1 MLLIVFGRTSS
12 PEKSQPLKTSSAITV
27 KFFGNLSSPF
37 KAQPWKQLYPID
49 VIPSGRV
56 SVPFRLS
63 QYWKTLVGNLWTP
76 CGIVILPVKLLHP
89 LNAPSL
95 ISVSFSGNLN
105 SPCKPS
111 QPAKVLLPAMHS
123 RLFGNMSSLVK
134 PQYVNT
140 PPYHQRSI
148 PRPKYLSVLGSERV
162 PFIERQS

>member
-63 QYWKTLVGNLWTP
+63 QNWKTLVGNL
-76 CGIVILPVKLLHP
+76 
-89 LNAPSL
+89 
-95 ISVSFSGNLN
+95 
-105 SPCKPS
+105 
-111 QPAKVLLPAMHS
+111 
-123 RLFGNMSSLVK
+123 
-134 PQYVNT
+134 
-140 PPYHQRSI
+140 
-148 PRPKYLSVLGSERV
+148 
-162 PFIERQS
+162 